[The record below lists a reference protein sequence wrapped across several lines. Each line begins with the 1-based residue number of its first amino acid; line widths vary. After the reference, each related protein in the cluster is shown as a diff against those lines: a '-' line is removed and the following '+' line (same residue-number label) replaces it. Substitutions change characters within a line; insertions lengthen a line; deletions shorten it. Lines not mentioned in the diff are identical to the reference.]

1 MDIMLDL
8 ETLSTRPEAT
18 ILTFGACKF
27 SPYNQEPIDKGIY
40 FRVSVDE
47 QITLGRHVDDNTVEW
62 WGRQADDVREEALG
76 ESDRIT
82 LSEFTAQL
90 NKFLVGCDNI
100 WAQGPVFDI
109 VILENLYRQLNLPC
123 PWQFWQI
130 RDSRTL
136 LSTHGDPR
144 DKNKAGLHNALEDA
158 VSQAQ
163 AVQTVFN
170 RCGITEKR

>member
-1 MDIMLDL
+1 MLDL

-47 QITLGRHVDDNTVEW
+47 QITLGRHIDDNTVEW

-109 VILENLYRQLNLPC
+109 AILENLYAQLSKPT

-136 LSTHGDPR
+136 FQVHGDPR
-144 DKNKAGLHNALEDA
+144 DKERAGAHNALIDCYY
-158 VSQAQ
+158 QAEGVQ
-163 AVQTVFN
+163 AIYKQIGVKKK
-170 RCGITEKR
+170 EWSK